1 MVLKGR
7 ARVVGNDVNTD
18 YIISGRYKFKTLDKK
33 ELASHLLEDL
43 DPDFVKKIQPGDF
56 IVAGNNFGCG
66 SSREQA
72 PLAIKYADIGA
83 VLARDFAR
91 IFFRN
96 AINVGLPLVEC
107 DTSGVKDGD
116 ELEVDFTAGTVK
128 NLTRGTTANFKPL
141 PRIMLNI
148 LAEGG
153 LAPYFQKHH
162 GFEL

>member
-18 YIISGRYKFKTLDKK
+18 YIISGRYKFKTLDRK

-128 NLTRGTTANFKPL
+128 NLTRGTTENFKPL